1 MPACWVNTYS
11 TLCCQKGPHS
21 ATELKSSKK
30 DHKFCLDFFYNASI
44 VFLKRVLKITISFLA
59 NISQPTLQS
68 FNKMAVHIKDNLSKI
83 IETDIISDRINSFV
97 WISIAAKE
105 SYFTNLNPTP
115 ASHRTLMAD
124 HLKNDE
130 NTAQNIRNAIKNCFI
145 PDQNLKWITNSRRQ
159 ALWVEQYIALAI
171 MQARPSI
178 SNHISTGSKS
188 SLSEI
193 WGFSIPFHLLG
204 KNRSIAL
211 FDYWTSTNFS
221 HVQHGINL
229 SKLMQLDWQ
238 KFIKADK
245 FFAWLDNDDSE
256 KKRASFWA
264 WLEFRDKT
272 FTQSQPE
279 FQSHEELLIFFDN
292 PRFSESDKEVLSQNY
307 RKIWNQ
313 QKNREESNEKKT
325 M

>member
-1 MPACWVNTYS
+1 
-11 TLCCQKGPHS
+11 
-21 ATELKSSKK
+21 
-30 DHKFCLDFFYNASI
+30 
-44 VFLKRVLKITISFLA
+44 
-59 NISQPTLQS
+59 
-68 FNKMAVHIKDNLSKI
+68 
-83 IETDIISDRINSFV
+83 
-97 WISIAAKE
+97 
-105 SYFTNLNPTP
+105 
-115 ASHRTLMAD
+115 
-124 HLKNDE
+124 
-130 NTAQNIRNAIKNCFI
+130 
-145 PDQNLKWITNSRRQ
+145 
-159 ALWVEQYIALAI
+159 
-171 MQARPSI
+171 
-178 SNHISTGSKS
+178 
-188 SLSEI
+188 
-193 WGFSIPFHLLG
+193 
-204 KNRSIAL
+204 
-211 FDYWTSTNFS
+211 
-221 HVQHGINL
+221 
-229 SKLMQLDWQ
+229 MQLDWQ